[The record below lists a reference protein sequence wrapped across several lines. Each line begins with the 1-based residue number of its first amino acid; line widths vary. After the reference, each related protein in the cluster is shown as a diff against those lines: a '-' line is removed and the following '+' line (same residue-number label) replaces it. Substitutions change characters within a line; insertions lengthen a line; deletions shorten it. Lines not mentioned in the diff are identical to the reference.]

1 MHFHLPSFMTLWTK
15 ATSLSKTEITIY
27 KTKLNSLKKWGRG
40 VVEEWNTG
48 TQIFNIDNL
57 HPVPLYEEVKL
68 SH

>member
-1 MHFHLPSFMTLWTK
+1 M
-15 ATSLSKTEITIY
+15 EE
-27 KTKLNSLKKWGRG
+27 G

-48 TQIFNIDNL
+48 TQIFNTDSL